1 MGDKSW
7 LTVLSVPYLSVPW
20 MLMEAIFQIYV
31 PQDHRT
37 LNHESDA
44 TNEFLLTVILRPSS
58 ENHKFHRWS
67 REIHAGR
74 DRLFLFANLDQVT
87 ETSFASGMGV

>member
-7 LTVLSVPYLSVPW
+7 LAGLSVPYLSVPW

-31 PQDHRT
+31 PQDRRT

-44 TNEFLLTVILRPSS
+44 TNEFPLTVTLRPSPES
-58 ENHKFHRWS
+58 HKFHRWS
-67 REIHAGR
+67 REIRAGR
-74 DRLFLFANLDQVT
+74 DRLFLFANLHQVT
-87 ETSFASGMGV
+87 ETSFTSGIAV